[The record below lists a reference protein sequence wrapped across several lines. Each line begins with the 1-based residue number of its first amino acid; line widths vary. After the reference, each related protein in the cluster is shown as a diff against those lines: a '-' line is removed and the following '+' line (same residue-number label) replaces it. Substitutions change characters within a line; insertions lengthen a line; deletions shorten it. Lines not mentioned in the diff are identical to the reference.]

1 MSQDNIRDFRDDER
15 SIPGIH
21 VGTVRTDFHCMQG
34 NVRSTLLSPEQ
45 LTFLENLNALGSL
58 SQQSQNWHCLSQLS
72 QVLPGSSQAPQLS
85 QVPQLSPMA
94 RGFSQGP
101 QLSPMIQGF
110 SQGAQLSP
118 MIQGFSQGS
127 TLDQTQSS
135 SNRQQLAMVPS
146 SNRTPLRQTQEE
158 EELLSQA
165 TSEFAVVP
173 GSNRVPPEDCFWL
186 QPIGGPTTPSLY

>member
-1 MSQDNIRDFRDDER
+1 MSQDNIRDFRDNER

-110 SQGAQLSP
+110 SQG
-118 MIQGFSQGS
+118 S

-173 GSNRVPPEDCFWL
+173 GSNRVPPEDGFWL